1 MMRRRSVLGLMS
13 GALAAPAVLQA
24 APDAPVVV
32 IGAGMAGLA
41 AAAALRD
48 AGRAVTVLEA
58 RGRIGGRVWTSDLW
72 PGLPVDLGASWI
84 HGVRGNPLTALAD
97 RLGVPRVETRYD
109 RARVYGP
116 TGAQIDTDAA
126 MRKAGAMVDAAR
138 AAAEHVGRDISL
150 KDAIMAH
157 DGWAQA
163 TPDARRMLRHWVNST
178 AEQEYGGDWSR
189 LSAWHFD
196 EAGEFPGGD
205 VLFPGGYG
213 QLAQGLAR
221 GLDIRLGQV
230 VTRLAQGPQ
239 GVRVMQA
246 GGGVVRA
253 GQVIVTLPL
262 GVLQAG
268 GVVFDPPLARA
279 RQAAIGALGMG
290 LLNKCWLRFDRVHWP
305 RDVDWMQWVGPQDG
319 VWAEWLSLARHMDA
333 PVLLGFNAGAQAQAM
348 EALDDR
354 ATVASAMAALRV
366 MLGASLPDPVA
377 AQVTRWSADPFARGA
392 YSFHATGSRAAT
404 RRALAGADW
413 DGALVFAGEA
423 ASPDHHATV
432 HGAYSSGQAA
442 ARQVLDNG

>member
-1 MMRRRSVLGLMS
+1 MRRRSFLGLMA
-13 GALAAPAVLQA
+13 GALGFPAGAAS
-24 APDAPVVV
+24 DRPVVV

-41 AAAALRD
+41 AAATLRD
-48 AGRAVTVLEA
+48 AGRAVMVLEA
-58 RGRIGGRVWTSDLW
+58 RDRIGGRVWTSNLW

-97 RLGVPRVETRYD
+97 RLGAPRVETRYD
-109 RARVYGP
+109 RARVFGP

-126 MRKAGAMVDAAR
+126 MGRAGALVDAAR
-138 AAAEHVGRDISL
+138 AAADDLDRDISL
-150 KDAIMAH
+150 KDAVLASP
-157 DGWAQA
+157 GWANA
-163 TPDARRMLRHWVNST
+163 APDVRRMLRHWVNST
-178 AEQEYGGDWSR
+178 AEQEYAGDWSR
-189 LSAWHFD
+189 LSAWYFD

-230 VTRLAQGPQ
+230 VTGLAQGPD
-239 GVRVMQA
+239 GVRVMLADGGVMQA
-246 GGGVVRA
+246 GR
-253 GQVIVTLPL
+253 VIVTLPL

-268 GVVFDPPLARA
+268 GVAFDPPLAPA
-279 RQAAIGALGMG
+279 RQSAIGALGMG
-290 LLNKCWLRFDRVHWP
+290 LLNKCWLRFDRIHWP
-305 RDVDWMQWVGPQDG
+305 RDVDWMQFVGPQDG
-319 VWAEWLSLARHMDA
+319 VWAEWLSLARHMEV
-333 PVLLGFNAGAQAQAM
+333 PVLLGFNAGAQAQAI

-404 RRALAGADW
+404 RRDLAGADW

-423 ASPDHHATV
+423 ASPDHPATV
-432 HGAYSSGQAA
+432 HGAYLSGQAA
-442 ARQVLDNG
+442 ARAVLDHG

>member
-1 MMRRRSVLGLMS
+1 MMRRRSLLGLMTA
-13 GALAAPAVLQA
+13 ALGAPAVLRA
-24 APDAPVVV
+24 AVSAPVVV

-58 RGRIGGRVWTSDLW
+58 RDRIGGRVLTSDLW

-109 RARVYGP
+109 RARVHGP
-116 TGAQIDTDAA
+116 TGAQIDTDDA
-126 MRKAGAMVDAAR
+126 MRRAEAWVEAAR
-138 AAAEHVGRDISL
+138 AAADGLDRDISL
-150 KDAIMAH
+150 KDAIIAH
-157 DGWAQA
+157 DGWAGA

-230 VTRLAQGPQ
+230 VTGLAQGSD
-239 GVRVMQA
+239 GVQVTLA
-246 GGGVVRA
+246 GGGVMQAER
-253 GQVIVTLPL
+253 VIVTLPL
-262 GVLQAG
+262 GVLKAE
-268 GVVFDPPLARA
+268 GVAFDPPLSPV

-290 LLNKCWLRFDRVHWP
+290 LLNKCWLRFDRIHWP

-333 PVLLGFNAGAQAQAM
+333 PVLLGFNAGAQAQAI

-354 ATVASAMAALRV
+354 ATVASAMQALRV

-377 AQVTRWSADPFARGA
+377 AQVTRWSADPFTRGA

-423 ASPDHHATV
+423 ASPDHPATV
-432 HGAYSSGQAA
+432 HGAYLSGQAA
-442 ARQVLDNG
+442 ARAVLDHG